1 MNMMRFSNQRG
12 FGLIELSILLIVF
25 AIGASIALQS
35 MSSVMKS
42 ARTVETEREMEI
54 IADGIV
60 GDPEITNDGM
70 RASFGFVGDCG
81 VFPTSVDAL
90 RTNSDN
96 IPTWNGPYVN
106 IAYTQDSTSW
116 RTDGWGTAYS
126 YAAGTSISS
135 TGSGSTITKKIVD
148 ATTDYTRN
156 TITGSIT
163 DNVGTAPGTTYDDSV
178 RIIISVPTG
187 TGGVITKSY
196 TPSSAGNFT
205 LDSIPAGKRLIRAV
219 MLSRNDTIKQL
230 LTVLPRHKSTNELIM
245 KFGSSCF
252 TTVGGGGGSSTMTLR
267 PNGNGSN
274 TALSRSGTAT
284 NWDAVNDAST
294 DDNTTYVYKSSTAAS
309 DSYALED
316 PPTTTGNIN
325 KITIHYRVKTGAGTN
340 ANAMP
345 RLYVSSNWHNGTKI
359 STSASW
365 MTNTYEWQFNPAT
378 GAVWSWTDITNLQPG
393 IQLEGNSGS
402 HAAWCTQLYVV
413 VDYQ

>member
-1 MNMMRFSNQRG
+1 MNKMRISNQHG

-35 MSSVMKS
+35 MSSVLKS
-42 ARTVETEREMEI
+42 ARTVETEREMET
-54 IADGIV
+54 IANGIV
-60 GDPEITNDGM
+60 GDPEITNDGI

-106 IAYTQDSTSW
+106 IAYTQDTTSW
-116 RTDGWGTAYS
+116 KTDGWGATYS

-135 TGSGSTITKKIVD
+135 TGSGSTITKKVID
-148 ATTDYTRN
+148 AITDYTRN

-163 DNVGTAPGTTYDDSV
+163 DNVGTTPGTTFDDSV
-178 RIIISVPTG
+178 RILITVPTG
-187 TGGVITKSY
+187 AGGNVTKSY
-196 TPSSAGNFT
+196 VPTSGGTFT
-205 LDSIPAGKRLIRAV
+205 IDSIPAGKRLIRAV
-219 MLSRNDTIKQL
+219 MISRNDTVKHL
-230 LTVLPRHKSTNELIM
+230 LTVLPRHQSTNELIM

-252 TTVGGGGGSSTMTLR
+252 TTIGGGGTSSMTLR

-284 NWDAVNDAST
+284 NWDAVNDASA
-294 DDNTTYVYKSSTAAS
+294 DDNTTYIYKSSTAAS

-316 PPTTTGNIN
+316 PPSMTGDIYR
-325 KITIHYRVKTGAGTN
+325 ITVHFRVKTGAGTI
-340 ANAMP
+340 ASAMP
-345 RLYVSSNWHNGTKI
+345 RLYVNSAWHNGTI
-359 STSASW
+359 VATTASW
-365 MTNTYEWQFNPAT
+365 VNNSCEWQFNPAT
-378 GAVWSWTDITNLQPG
+378 GANWSWTDITNLQPG
-393 IQLEGNSGS
+393 IQLEGNSGP

-413 VDYQ
+413 VEYL